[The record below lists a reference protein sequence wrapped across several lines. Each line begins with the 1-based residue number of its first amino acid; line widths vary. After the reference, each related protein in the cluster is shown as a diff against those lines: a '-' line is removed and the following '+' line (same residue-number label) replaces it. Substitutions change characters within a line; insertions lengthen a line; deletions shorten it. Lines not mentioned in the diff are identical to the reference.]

1 MPLGTILHHNLTRMA
16 AVGMQGCRKPW
27 SVGLRIMVETESKEQ
42 TCPPCYKPGRR
53 LQTCKAGKGFFC
65 WKIFPTAANPTGLFY
80 LVSTAV
86 VRAAL
91 IPAFPPP
98 DECGGEKS
106 ICKERE

>member
-1 MPLGTILHHNLTRMA
+1 MLQAWQEA
-16 AVGMQGCRKPW
+16 ADLQNW
-27 SVGLRIMVETESKEQ
+27 Q
-42 TCPPCYKPGRR
+42 R
-53 LQTCKAGKGFFC
+53 LSC

-80 LVSTAV
+80 LVSMAV

>member
-1 MPLGTILHHNLTRMA
+1 MQKAMVSRAEDHGGNREQRANFSTKLQAWQEA
-16 AVGMQGCRKPW
+16 AD
-27 SVGLRIMVETESKEQ
+27 
-42 TCPPCYKPGRR
+42 
-53 LQTCKAGKGFFC
+53 LQSFFC

-98 DECGGEKS
+98 DVCGGEKS